1 MKGFKGF
8 DKDLKCRDFQYTL
21 GKTFTH
27 DGKTNLCNSGFH
39 FCENPL
45 DIFGYYPPGSRFAEV
60 ESDDVSSPTD
70 SDSKRVCKSLTIGAE
85 LSLSALCGAGLKFIL
100 DKVDF
105 TNAKQS
111 NTGNY
116 SAATNTG
123 DQSAATNTGN
133 YSAATNTGNYSAATN
148 TVRYTPP
155 SNTGNYSA
163 ATNTGNYS
171 AATNTGKNGFSISV
185 GIEGKAS

>member
-60 ESDDVSSPTD
+60 EGADVSSPTG

-105 TNAKQS
+105 TNAKKYKP
-111 NTGNY
+111 TNY

-148 TVRYTPP
+148 PVHH
-155 SNTGNYSA
+155 NT
-163 ATNTGNYS
+163 ATNTSNEN
-171 AATNTGKNGFSISV
+171 AP
-185 GIEGKAS
+185 